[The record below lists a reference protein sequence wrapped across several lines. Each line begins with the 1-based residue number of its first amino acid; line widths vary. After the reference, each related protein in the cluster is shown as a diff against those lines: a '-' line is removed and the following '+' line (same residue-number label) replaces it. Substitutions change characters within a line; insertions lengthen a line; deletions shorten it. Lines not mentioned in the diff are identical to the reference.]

1 MPAAPPVVTAP
12 AAPGEPL
19 LSAWCICYARTTAEG
34 SEPMT
39 ACRASAQACH
49 RLEQAVAA
57 GRSGMVARSLTH
69 VCQEL
74 QASHPGDVYGGRA
87 AWTAS
92 KKEGGWLSVGACQLP
107 GEGEPVQA
115 EGGPDPMGDERIGG
129 LRIGMPAEEVLA
141 LLGEPAKRGRIEL
154 EGATGAYIQE
164 WSYKDQGL
172 RLSMG
177 ADTRK
182 GAQKIH
188 TLTLKAPSELT
199 TRFGVGIGSPRKAV
213 LAAYGKLRDPL
224 EPSGDAAD
232 EFIAGSVYGGVFFTF
247 ARPVAVFPTWSR
259 GVGSDV
265 AFDKV
270 TEIFVGAGA
279 E

>member
-1 MPAAPPVVTAP
+1 M
-12 AAPGEPL
+12 
-19 LSAWCICYARTTAEG
+19 SAWCICYARITAES
-34 SEPMT
+34 SERMT
-39 ACRASAQACH
+39 ACRASAQACR

-87 AWTAS
+87 AWKAS
-92 KKEGGWLSVGACQLP
+92 KKEGGWLSTGACQLP

-115 EGGPDPMGDERIGG
+115 EGGPNPMGDEVIGG
-129 LRIGMPAEEVLA
+129 LRHGMPAEEVLA
-141 LLGEPAKRGRIEL
+141 LLGEPAKRGRVIL
-154 EGATGAYIQE
+154 EMATGTYIQE
-164 WSYKDQGL
+164 WLYKDKGV

-182 GAQKIH
+182 GPQRIH
-188 TLTLKAPSELT
+188 TLRIKAPSELT
-199 TRFGVGIGSPRKAV
+199 TRFGVGVGSPRKAV
-213 LAAYGKLRDPL
+213 LAAYGKLRDPF

-247 ARPVAVFPTWSR
+247 VA
-259 GVGSDV
+259 
-265 AFDKV
+265 DKV